1 MRGKPECLSVR
12 VLAGHPGPGAGAD
25 GRGSAVLE
33 EGGLAIRGRLGRGR
47 PSCASQLFFLY
58 TTRLARATK
67 EERWTG
73 CAVDDRYPQK
83 KR

>member
-12 VLAGHPGPGAGAD
+12 VLSVGHHGPGARAD
-25 GRGSAVLE
+25 WIGSAVLE
-33 EGGLAIRGRLGRGR
+33 EGGLAIRGRLVRGR
-47 PSCASQLFFLY
+47 PSCASQFVY

-73 CAVDDRYPQK
+73 CAVDDRYPQQ